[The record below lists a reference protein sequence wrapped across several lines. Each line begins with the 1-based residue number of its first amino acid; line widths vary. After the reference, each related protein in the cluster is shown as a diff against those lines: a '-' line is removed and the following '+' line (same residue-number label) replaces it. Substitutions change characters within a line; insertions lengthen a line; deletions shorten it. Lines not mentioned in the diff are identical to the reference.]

1 MSRDPTSLGLR
12 LSLLHAASFVGV
24 GIYLSFFPV
33 WLASRGLDATTIG
46 FVLAIP
52 MVVRIVVTAPL
63 LGLADRS
70 VGPRRLLIACHAA
83 QILGYVALALIANN
97 VAIAVLI
104 ALLAVVH
111 APVIPG
117 NDLVTT
123 NAIRDGAPLNYGR
136 VRVWGSVSFLVS
148 SILMGYLVDGI
159 GPQVVVWGMALT
171 PLLGIAATRLA
182 LPRQGGE
189 GRPTRGQPMTRVPL
203 PRVLWIVMA
212 AASFTQA
219 SHAAVYAFGSIH
231 WRGIGFSDSVIGYL
245 WAIGVLA
252 EIGVLFGLGRGVGQG
267 TAALKL
273 IVIGSVAAIIRFV
286 LMTTDPGITATFA
299 LQALHGLSF
308 GATHLGAIAALT
320 ALAPDQAR
328 GRAQGAYVATAAL
341 TMAVMTI
348 ASGPL
353 YRAFGSL
360 AFATMAPLGAIGL
373 VLTLVALRMIASR
386 RREQVQD
393 A

>member
-1 MSRDPTSLGLR
+1 
-12 LSLLHAASFVGV
+12 
-24 GIYLSFFPV
+24 
-33 WLASRGLDATTIG
+33 
-46 FVLAIP
+46 
-52 MVVRIVVTAPL
+52 
-63 LGLADRS
+63 
-70 VGPRRLLIACHAA
+70 
-83 QILGYVALALIANN
+83 
-97 VAIAVLI
+97 
-104 ALLAVVH
+104 
-111 APVIPG
+111 
-117 NDLVTT
+117 
-123 NAIRDGAPLNYGR
+123 
-136 VRVWGSVSFLVS
+136 
-148 SILMGYLVDGI
+148 
-159 GPQVVVWGMALT
+159 
-171 PLLGIAATRLA
+171 
-182 LPRQGGE
+182 
-189 GRPTRGQPMTRVPL
+189 
-203 PRVLWIVMA
+203 
-212 AASFTQA
+212 
-219 SHAAVYAFGSIH
+219 
-231 WRGIGFSDSVIGYL
+231 VIGYL

-273 IVIGSVAAIIRFV
+273 IVIGSVAAMIRFV
-286 LMTTDPGITATFA
+286 LMTSDPGITATFA

-360 AFATMAPLGAIGL
+360 AFAAMAPLGAIGL

-386 RREQVQD
+386 RREQVHD